1 MLDRIGRRLSVAL
14 FAIGCVVVTI
24 AYLLLPIGGT
34 AMLLLGF
41 PLGFCAAGIPA
52 SMGALFNELYPA
64 GVRGTG
70 VGFCYNFGRILAAG
84 LPVLIG
90 YMSGE
95 DRRLAPRSAS
105 TRPWP
110 TRWCWSRCCCCR
122 RRAARRWRGRN
133 GSRRDA
139 AVAAARG

>member
-1 MLDRIGRRLSVAL
+1 MAL
-14 FAIGCVVVTI
+14 FAIGCVGVTI

-34 AMLLLGF
+34 AMLLSGF

-70 VGFCYNFGRILAAG
+70 RGLLLQFRPHLAAG

-90 YMSGE
+90 YMSGGVS
-95 DRRLAPRSAS
+95 LGTAI
-105 TRPWP
+105 
-110 TRWCWSRCCCCR
+110 
-122 RRAARRWRGRN
+122 GL
-133 GSRRDA
+133 DA
-139 AVAAARG
+139 AVAYGLVLVALLLLPETRGKRLEGTERVQPVTAAAAARG